1 VSIAD
6 ESGNIT
12 MCSQTVTVDDI
23 TPPVFANCPAN
34 ITVGNDVDKCGANVF
49 YTAPVATDD
58 CGGVTLTQTAGLAPG
73 ALFPLG
79 TTTQTYR
86 AVDAASPS
94 NSATC
99 TFTVTVEDRQAP
111 KAVCKNIT
119 VNLSSAGTATVTSAD
134 INGGTTD
141 NCTVASTLAPAST
154 SYTCA
159 DLGANNITMTATDAA
174 GNTATCVATVT
185 VRDVTAPVITT
196 CPASATI
203 NANANCAGSYTP
215 VAPVATDNCATT
227 TWTVSQNGASLP
239 VGATTF
245 VYTVTDGSGNTAT
258 CAQVITVVDV
268 TKPTIA
274 CPANISVGVD
284 VNLCTAVVTYSIPA
298 AFDNRAASS
307 VSQTSGLASGASF
320 PVGITTN
327 QFTATDASGNT
338 ETCSFTVTVSD
349 QQDPIAVC
357 KDITVNLPSS
367 GTISVTVNASDIDG
381 GSSDN
386 CATVLILSPLTTT
399 YTCANLGDNNITLT
413 VSDGT
418 NTSVCVATVTVP

>member
-1 VSIAD
+1 
-6 ESGNIT
+6 
-12 MCSQTVTVDDI
+12 M
-23 TPPVFANCPAN
+23 
-34 ITVGNDVDKCGANVF
+34 
-49 YTAPVATDD
+49 
-58 CGGVTLTQTAGLAPG
+58 
-73 ALFPLG
+73 
-79 TTTQTYR
+79 
-86 AVDAASPS
+86 
-94 NSATC
+94 
-99 TFTVTVEDRQAP
+99 QAP
-111 KAVCKNIT
+111 NAVCKNIT
-119 VNLSSAGTATVTSAD
+119 VNLSPAGTVTVTSAD

-141 NCTVASTLAPAST
+141 NCTASPTLAPAST

-215 VAPVATDNCATT
+215 VAPVATDNCTAT

-298 AFDNRAASS
+298 AFDNCAASS
-307 VSQTSGLASGASF
+307 VARTLGYASGAAF
-320 PVGITTN
+320 PVGIT
-327 QFTATDASGNT
+327 
-338 ETCSFTVTVSD
+338 
-349 QQDPIAVC
+349 
-357 KDITVNLPSS
+357 VN
-367 GTISVTVNASDIDG
+367 
-381 GSSDN
+381 
-386 CATVLILSPLTTT
+386 
-399 YTCANLGDNNITLT
+399 
-413 VSDGT
+413 
-418 NTSVCVATVTVP
+418 